1 MKKVLILLLFAAFTL
16 TTSAQETNSIPNITL
31 KSVDGAPINIS
42 DYAKDGKIT
51 VFSFWATWCSPC
63 KKELGNLAELYDEWK
78 SEYGVEIV
86 AVSIDDIRNLPK
98 VKTYINGVSWP
109 FVVLVDPNEDMKRIL
124 NFQTIPY
131 TILVDQKG
139 NIVYRHNSYVEGDE
153 YVLED
158 KIKALKK

>member
-1 MKKVLILLLFAAFTL
+1 MRKLLSILFLTAVSFAVTG
-16 TTSAQETNSIPNITL
+16 QETNSIPNITL
-31 KSVDGAPINIS
+31 KSVDGAPVNIA
-42 DYAKDGKIT
+42 DYAKEGKIT

-63 KKELGNLAELYDEWK
+63 KKELGNLAELYEEWK
-78 SEYGVEIV
+78 TEYGVEIV

-131 TILVDQKG
+131 TILVDQNG